1 VFRKAIVVGVDGS
14 SESLRAAAVA
24 RRIAEAAGARV
35 RLQVTHAVPEAR
47 LARIVGPVPVY
58 VSGLFAQALADTR
71 RDLAGRL
78 RGVVPPA
85 ALRTLEVRAGRAAP
99 VLAETVVRRRA
110 GLVVLGGKRHGR
122 LARAVRGST
131 AHYLARVLDI
141 PMLVTAAG
149 GLGLR
154 RVLVAVD
161 LSTATGRT
169 LATGVALARA
179 LGARVRVLHVL
190 EPIRYAYV
198 VLRAPDVGALLER
211 SRATLIRMAARVG
224 VPAEDTIVRRGGAAD
239 TIVAEADEWRADLI
253 VVGSQGK
260 GFVDR
265 LLIGSTTE
273 SLLERLPASL
283 LIVPVARRK
292 ASRLRASR

>member
-24 RRIAEAAGARV
+24 RRIAEATGV
-35 RLQVTHAVPEAR
+35 KLHVTHAVPEAR
-47 LARIVGPVPVY
+47 LAKAVGPVPVY
-58 VSGLFAQALADTR
+58 VSGLFAQALGDTR
-71 RDLAGRL
+71 RDLAAKL
-78 RGVVPPA
+78 RGVVAPTV
-85 ALRTLEVRAGRAAP
+85 LKSLDVRAGRAAR
-99 VLAETVVRRRA
+99 VLADSVARRRA
-110 GLVVLGGKRHGR
+110 GLVVLGGKRHGT
-122 LARAVRGST
+122 LARTVRGST
-131 AHYLARVLDI
+131 AHYLARALDI

-149 GLGLR
+149 PTLR

-161 LSTATGRT
+161 LSSATGRT

-198 VLRAPDVGALLER
+198 VLRAPDMNAFLER
-211 SRATLIRMAARVG
+211 SRATLTRTAARFGIPVS
-224 VPAEDTIVRRGGAAD
+224 DTIVRRGAATD
-239 TIVAEADEWRADLI
+239 TIVAEAKEWRADLI

-265 LLIGSTTE
+265 MLIGSTTE
-273 SLLERLPASL
+273 SLLARLPASL
-283 LIVPVARRK
+283 LVVPVARRK
-292 ASRLRASR
+292 RARARR